1 MISDIDSIMKK
12 LRGEI
17 GGVPVWRAEI
27 HPRVKRPVV
36 SFRGI
41 PVFGLYDSLSYL
53 LLDLARI
60 SRKMMTILK

>member
-1 MISDIDSIMKK
+1 MVRMISDIDSIMKK

-17 GGVPVWRAEI
+17 GGVPLWRAEI

-41 PVFGLYDSLSYL
+41 PVFGLYGSLFLS
-53 LLDLARI
+53 AP
-60 SRKMMTILK
+60 

>member
-1 MISDIDSIMKK
+1 MVRMISDIDSIMKK

-17 GGVPVWRAEI
+17 GEVPLWGAEI

-41 PVFGLYDSLSYL
+41 PVFGLYGSLFLICSL
-53 LLDLARI
+53 TWREFLG
-60 SRKMMTILK
+60 K